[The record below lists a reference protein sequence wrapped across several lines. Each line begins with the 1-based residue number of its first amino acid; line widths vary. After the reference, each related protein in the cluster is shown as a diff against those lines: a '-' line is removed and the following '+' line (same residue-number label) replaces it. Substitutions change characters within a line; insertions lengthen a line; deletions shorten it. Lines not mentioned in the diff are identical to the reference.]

1 MIDKNSKEYMLWREV
16 FMLRNKYHGMKKDD
30 DKSFKA
36 MVQETTDLYE
46 KYKGT
51 SAETAAYWC
60 CFAIREMFAMEN
72 L

>member
-1 MIDKNSKEYMLWREV
+1 MIDKNSKEYTLWREV

-30 DKSFKA
+30 DKAFKA
-36 MVQETTDLYE
+36 MVQETTELYE

-51 SAETAAYWC
+51 AAETVAYWC
-60 CFAIREMFAMEN
+60 CFAIREIFAIEN